1 MIFSCKS
8 QHLTDAEKVFNHSL
22 KGKVEY
28 MEKDENWNDFN
39 GNGYR
44 TEVYSILD
52 LNYIKEKSKQEDF
65 KSFDFKSIGN
75 PLNNTDYSKFLK
87 NGAGFYKTV
96 WLEDEIKTVVV
107 DTLNSKFIYYH
118 SIM

>member
-8 QHLTDAEKVFNHSL
+8 QHLTDAEKIFNHSL
-22 KGKVEY
+22 EGKVEY
-28 MEKDENWNDFN
+28 IEEDENWNDFN

-52 LNYIKEKSKQEDF
+52 LKYINEKCKEEGF
-65 KSFDFKSIGN
+65 KLFNFKNIDN
-75 PLNNTDYSKFLK
+75 PLNNTEYSEFLQ
-87 NGAGFYKTV
+87 NGAGFYKTL

-107 DTLNSKFIYYH
+107 DTLNNKFIYYH
-118 SIM
+118 SMM

>member
-8 QHLTDAEKVFNHSL
+8 QHLTDAEKIFNHSL

-28 MEKDENWNDFN
+28 IDKDENWNDFN

-44 TEVYSILD
+44 TEVYDILD
-52 LNYIKEKSKQEDF
+52 LSYINEKSKEENF
-65 KSFDFKSIGN
+65 KSFDFKNIDN
-75 PLNNTDYSKFLK
+75 PLNNTEYSKFLK

-107 DTLNSKFIYYH
+107 DTLNNKFIYYH
-118 SIM
+118 SLM